1 MELSPDG
8 IIAPVGPGFVD
19 AVVDG
24 IDDAPLASC
33 LADEEDGL
41 EEDAADDLDER
52 LLRRH
57 PPPTGTV
64 RRAPPRVQ

>member
-1 MELSPDG
+1 MIE
-8 IIAPVGPGFVD
+8 PVEPGPD

-24 IDDAPLASC
+24 IDEGPAGSF
-33 LADEEDGL
+33 LADDDGL
-41 EEDAADDLDER
+41 EEDDAAAAEDLDER
-52 LLRRH
+52 LLRRY